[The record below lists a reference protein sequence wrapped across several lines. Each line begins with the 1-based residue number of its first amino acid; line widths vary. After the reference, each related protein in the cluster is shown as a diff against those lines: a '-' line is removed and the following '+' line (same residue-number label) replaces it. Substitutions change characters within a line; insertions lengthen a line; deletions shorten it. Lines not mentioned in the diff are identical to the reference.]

1 MTDDVGWSRLSV
13 SSADEQAMC
22 PDLDRLSSDRVD
34 ERFGSFDAKNQFIN
48 FFWKFV
54 YFAVGDS
61 DDSSVWALLAKFS
74 KQLAPPQVSY

>member
-1 MTDDVGWSRLSV
+1 MWGGPGYPV

-22 PDLDRLSSDRVD
+22 PDLDRLSSDRID

-48 FFWKFV
+48 FFCKFV

-61 DDSSVWALLAKFS
+61 DDSSVWTPFAKLS
-74 KQLAPPQVSY
+74 NQLAAPQVSH